1 MGVLPLARHVIVR
14 AMDPS
19 PSAPYLAPVED
30 GAPVPGFRSAPQN
43 IEAEQALL
51 GALLVNNDIAATVG
65 GFLEPEHF
73 FEDIHARIYG
83 AAQALIER
91 GQIANP
97 TTLKAFFQ
105 NDEALKDIGGAD
117 YLRRL
122 AGGAVTIINAEDYG
136 RLVYDLALRRNLIAI
151 GEDMVNTAYESTIEE
166 TSTLQIE
173 AAEQRLYN
181 LAESGH
187 YEGGLQ
193 AFTSSIKGA
202 IENAE
207 AAFKRDGHLTG
218 VGTGLKD
225 LDHKLGGLHKSDLII
240 LAGRPS
246 MGKTSLATN
255 IAFNAAKAY
264 QEADQADGTSHAS
277 DGAVVAFFSLEMSA
291 EQLASRILAEASG
304 IPSEKLR
311 RGLFSKDDWPRLVQ
325 ASQDM
330 EDLPLF
336 IDDTAAI
343 SIAALRARARR
354 LKRQHNLGLIVVDY
368 LQLLRPASQRRND
381 NRVLEISE
389 ITQALKALAKDLE
402 VPVLALSQLSRA
414 VEHREDKRPLLS
426 DLRESGA
433 IEQDAD
439 IVMFIFREEYYHER
453 LRPPETTPDFEEW
466 QRRMLEIQGITEI
479 IVGKHR
485 HGPTGTVKLL
495 FDGQITKFIN
505 YADPERLPEVTY

>member
-1 MGVLPLARHVIVR
+1 MADGSNVAATQLQ
-14 AMDPS
+14 PS
-19 PSAPYLAPVED
+19 
-30 GAPVPGFRSAPQN
+30 N

-65 GFLEPEHF
+65 GFLESEHF
-73 FEDIHARIYG
+73 FEGIHARIFS
-83 AAQALIER
+83 AALALIER

-122 AGGAVTIINAEDYG
+122 ASGAVTIINAEDYG
-136 RLVYDLALRRNLIAI
+136 RLIYDLALRRNLIVI
-151 GEDMVNTAYESTIEE
+151 GEDMVNTAYESDLEE
-166 TSTLQIE
+166 TSVLQIE

-181 LAESGH
+181 LAEKGK
-187 YEGGLQ
+187 YEGGFRS
-193 AFTSSIKGA
+193 FTSSIQGA

-207 AAFKRDGHLTG
+207 AAFQRDGHLTG
-218 VGTGLKD
+218 VGTGLRD
-225 LDHKLGGLHKSDLII
+225 LDHKLGGLHKSDLVI

-246 MGKTSLATN
+246 MGKTALATN
-255 IAFNAAKAY
+255 IAYNAARAY
-264 QEADQADGTSHAS
+264 RKGQDVDGTPLSS
-277 DGAVVAFFSLEMSA
+277 EGAVVAFFSLEMSA
-291 EQLASRILAEASG
+291 EQLASRVLAEATE

-330 EDLPLF
+330 EGLPLF

-354 LKRQHNLGLIVVDY
+354 LKRQHNLGLVVVDY
-368 LQLLRPASQRRND
+368 LQLLRPAAARRNE
-381 NRVLEISE
+381 NRVQEISE
-389 ITQALKALAKDLE
+389 ITQALKALAKELE

-414 VEHREDKRPLLS
+414 VEQRDDKRPQLA

-439 IVMFIFREEYYHER
+439 VVMFIFREEYYHER
-453 LRPPETTPDFEEW
+453 LRPPETTPEFEEW
-466 QRRMLEIQGITEI
+466 QRRMHDIQGIAEV

-485 HGPTGTVKLL
+485 HGPTGTVQLL
-495 FDGQITKFIN
+495 FNGEITKF
-505 YADPERLPEVTY
+505 ADLAKANRLPEVPY